1 MNILV
6 MKMGTWRL
14 KGHTPVSLRLLNP
27 EVGNADASASRS
39 TKMLW
44 RKLMDS
50 IILIDARRRTVD
62 RVYGKFL

>member
-14 KGHTPVSLRLLNP
+14 KRHTPVSSRLLNP
-27 EVGNADASASRS
+27 EVGNADVSAGRS
-39 TKMLW
+39 TKILW

-50 IILIDARRRTVD
+50 IILIDARRRTVE

>member
-1 MNILV
+1 MNILA

-14 KGHTPVSLRLLNP
+14 KIHTLVSSRLLDL
-27 EVGNADASASRS
+27 EVGNADVSASRS

-50 IILIDARRRTVD
+50 IILIDARRKTVD

>member
-14 KGHTPVSLRLLNP
+14 KRHTPVSSRLLDP
-27 EVGNADASASRS
+27 EVGNADVSASKS
-39 TKMLW
+39 MKKLW

-50 IILIDARRRTVD
+50 IILIDARWRTVD